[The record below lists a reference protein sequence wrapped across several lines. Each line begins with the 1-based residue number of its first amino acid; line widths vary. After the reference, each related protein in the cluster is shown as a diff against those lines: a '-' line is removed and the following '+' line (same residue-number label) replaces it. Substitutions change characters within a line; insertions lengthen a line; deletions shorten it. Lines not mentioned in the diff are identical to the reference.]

1 MQPHQLDRAAR
12 AIEDSFAVDKEGPA
26 LLRLIDAEF
35 QSDPTSTHCLDARI
49 VARAR
54 ECVARRSR
62 VQEHLPFY
70 VVDDEV

>member
-35 QSDPTSTHCLDARI
+35 QSDPTSTQC
-49 VARAR
+49 
-54 ECVARRSR
+54 
-62 VQEHLPFY
+62 
-70 VVDDEV
+70 